1 MDEQYLALDFG
12 GTFTKYAL
20 IDGSSRIQ
28 QQGKVPS
35 ACDGLEQ
42 MLASVE
48 SLKERF
54 RGQFQGVAVSM
65 PGRIDMAR
73 GIAHTGGNF
82 RFIKDTPIRQELE
95 QRFGVP
101 VTVANDGKCAAS
113 AEAWN
118 GALADVADG
127 VVIVLGTG
135 TGGGLV
141 LDHQV
146 RLGHTF
152 GAGELSL
159 FGVDLKQLS
168 EGIPDLS
175 CSTQAV
181 WVDYMSATGLL
192 KLYAACKGQKEVL
205 PGMDGLAFF
214 AAYDQG
220 EPEAKEAL
228 ELFGRYA
235 AAGIY
240 SIQSILDVQRFAIG
254 GGISA
259 RPEVTQTIRRWV
271 DAQFASI
278 PFTSFGKPEVVQC
291 HYGNDAN
298 LIGAVSFYL
307 KYR

>member
-12 GTFTKYAL
+12 GTYTKYAL
-20 IDGSSRIQ
+20 INCRGQIH

-35 ACDGLEQ
+35 ACDCLEH

-48 SLKERF
+48 PIKEQF
-54 RGQFQGVAVSM
+54 QGQFQGVAVSM
-65 PGRIDMAR
+65 PGRIDTAN
-73 GIAHTGGNF
+73 GIAYTGGTF
-82 RFIKDTPIRQELE
+82 RFIKNTPIQKELE
-95 QRFGVP
+95 KRFKVP

-141 LDHQV
+141 LNHQV
-146 RLGHTF
+146 RLGHSF

-159 FGVDLKQLS
+159 FGVDLKKLW
-168 EGIPDLS
+168 EGIPDQRYN
-175 CSTQAV
+175 TEAI
-181 WVDYMSATGLL
+181 WVNYMSATGLL
-192 KLYAACKGQKEVL
+192 GIYAACKGQEKAI
-205 PGMDGLAFF
+205 PGVDGIAFF
-214 AAYDQG
+214 AAYDNG
-220 EPEAKEAL
+220 EAEAKEAL
-228 ELFGRYA
+228 EIFGRYA

-240 SIQSILDVQRFAIG
+240 SIQSVLDVQRFAIG

-259 RPEVTQTIRRWV
+259 RPEVTETIRQHV

-298 LIGAVSFYL
+298 LIGAVSFHL